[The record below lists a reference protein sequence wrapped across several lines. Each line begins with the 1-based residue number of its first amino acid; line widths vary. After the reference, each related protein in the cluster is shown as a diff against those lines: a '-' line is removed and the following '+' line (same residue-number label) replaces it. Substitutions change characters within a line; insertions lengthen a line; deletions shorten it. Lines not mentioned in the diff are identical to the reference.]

1 MVDNNLG
8 CRVNWFG
15 RIDARYY
22 LIEMGGRYYIV
33 NYSNP
38 RDWRHYFIYFFPR
51 LISQWDIYDVT
62 GDERRFKVK
71 HFWYYLFILYKI
83 TNIDAMIYAINA
95 CFSLVALISLLG
107 QHDLF

>member
-38 RDWRHYFIYFFPR
+38 RDWRHYFIYFKSK
-51 LISQWDIYDVT
+51 IS
-62 GDERRFKVK
+62 
-71 HFWYYLFILYKI
+71 
-83 TNIDAMIYAINA
+83 
-95 CFSLVALISLLG
+95 
-107 QHDLF
+107 